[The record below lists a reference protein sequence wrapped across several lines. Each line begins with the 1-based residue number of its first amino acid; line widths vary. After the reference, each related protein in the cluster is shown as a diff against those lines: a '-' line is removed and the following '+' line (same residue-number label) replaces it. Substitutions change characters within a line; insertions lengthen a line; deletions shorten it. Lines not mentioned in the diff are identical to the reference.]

1 MSDCCICY
9 EEFKR
14 LVSCPSCDIKCCVG
28 CTKKH
33 IISLPNEPACPSCK
47 FIWSTEFCNNHLSK
61 SFMNKA
67 YKQSRID
74 LVYEAEQTKLTKTMV
89 DVNNMIE
96 SEKYTEKIDNSK
108 VEINELQKLLNEK
121 KQELHK
127 MRETQR
133 NLKKPN
139 YKKNEGFKLK
149 CPKSDCMG
157 CLKSDYICVVC
168 DAKVC
173 DKCMEIIPNHN
184 SSEDGES
191 KHKQH
196 VCNPDIVA
204 TVQMIQDESKPCP
217 GCSELISKING
228 CDQMWCIKCNIAYSW
243 DTGKIDYGR
252 VHNPHFIEWR
262 RQNNKTNTRQPGEI
276 LCGGLANKHEILLW
290 KKFAMN
296 AYTLPVVAD
305 AQGNTTE
312 YYHKIKGISVINE
325 NNARKIEMSN
335 NPRYGNDPRLT
346 MFHINFPIFKN
357 IENQERFFTWL
368 YELRDNIDTFRYW
381 TLDHYRT
388 LATEEDITRKMRIKF
403 IRKIINEET
412 FKKNIYRM
420 TQKKQKNLEILHVF
434 ELCYVVSVEQFNE
447 IYHILS
453 KLDTDICTKY
463 KNDIYTESVKAIG
476 KKQTLLNYKNYRI
489 NMWLKFYPKIF
500 ECIEN
505 IENIIMFCNKLLH
518 NIALKYKTSTPFLN
532 ENYTIGN
539 FTIKS
544 STRDMY
550 FLHKKNSLQRVNRCR
565 YNRDDNNWEDW
576 QDDVVPVKGL
586 FDLKIYANKIIF
598 HKDGSWYEDKGIRRN
613 EDANNEDANEA
624 QIVREPDGA
633 IRV

>member
-9 EEFKR
+9 DTFNR
-14 LVSCPSCDIKCCVG
+14 IVSCPSCDIKCCVG

-47 FIWSTEFCNNHLSK
+47 YIWDMEFCNNHLSK

-67 YKQSRID
+67 YKKSRIE
-74 LVYEAEQTKLTKTMV
+74 LVYEAEKTKLTKTMA

-96 SEKYTEKIDNSK
+96 SEKYNEKIDNSK
-108 VEINELQKLLNEK
+108 EVIKKLQILLNEK
-121 KQELHK
+121 KQELRE

-133 NLKKPN
+133 NLKRPN

-157 CLKSDYICVVC
+157 CLKSDYVCVVC

-184 SSEDGES
+184 SSGDGES
-191 KHKQH
+191 KHEQH
-196 VCNPDIVA
+196 VCNPEMVA
-204 TVQMIQDESKPCP
+204 TVKMIQEESKPCP

-228 CDQMWCIKCNIAYSW
+228 CDQMWCIKCNIAFSW
-243 DTGKIDYGR
+243 DTGNIDYGR

-262 RQNNKTNTRQPGEI
+262 RQNNQTNTRQPGEI
-276 LCGGLANKHEILLW
+276 LCGGVARNHEILLW

-296 AYTLPVVAD
+296 TQNAAVHPGDVSTLA
-305 AQGNTTE
+305 E

-325 NNARKIEMSN
+325 NNYRKIEVGT
-335 NPRYGNDPRLT
+335 RYGNDPRLAQYY
-346 MFHINFPIFKN
+346 INFPIFKN
-357 IENQERFFTWL
+357 IENQERFFIWL
-368 YELRDNIDTFRYW
+368 CELRDNIDSFRYW
-381 TLDHYRT
+381 TLDRYREIA
-388 LATEEDITRKMRIKF
+388 LEEDNTRKMRIKF

-420 TQKKQKNLEILHVF
+420 TQKKKKNLEILNVF

-447 IYHILS
+447 IHHILS

-463 KNDIYTESVKAIG
+463 KNDIYKESVKAIG
-476 KKQTLLNYKNYRI
+476 KKQTLLNYKNYRV

-539 FTIKS
+539 WTIKS
-544 STRDMY
+544 PTRDMY
-550 FLHKKNSLQRVNRCR
+550 FLHKKNSIQTVARCR
-565 YNRDDNNWEDW
+565 YNRDIHNFEYW

-586 FDLKIYANKIIF
+586 FDLEIYANKIKF
-598 HKDGSWYEDKGIRRN
+598 HKDGAWYEDKGIRRDDN
-613 EDANNEDANEA
+613 NNENDNEA